1 MTGSIVGYV
10 SGLSGTRTTYSAYV
24 MVALIV
30 SLVFVIVDLDRPRRG
45 LIEIDQSPILN
56 LQADMAD
63 YARTLV
69 KP

>member
-1 MTGSIVGYV
+1 
-10 SGLSGTRTTYSAYV
+10 

-56 LQADMAD
+56 LQSDMAA
-63 YARTLV
+63 YTRMME